1 MTSGLDAFR
10 TMPPAKEQLE
20 LHGTAEKQSS
30 LLLQNWVF
38 MHHDIKFQ
46 KLVTDANCFPVA
58 DFIGSNSAYIQQYYY
73 FDMTKTIKDPSV
85 FTPPSYCDKA
95 NDMHDDSAFQQ
106 KMFASLFSA
115 LK

>member
-95 NDMHDDSAFQQ
+95 NDMS
-106 KMFASLFSA
+106 SRGI
-115 LK
+115 